1 MRFHEPDVREAYRRG
16 ARDCYESLIATLK
29 DYQAREVGAWLDELD
44 KWEDGEPPLP
54 PDALFG

>member
-29 DYQAREVGAWLDELD
+29 AGQAREMEAWLRELD
-44 KWEDGEPPLP
+44 GWQDGDPPP
-54 PDALFG
+54 PPFGLKG